1 MVDGLPV
8 TSARKV
14 IVNQKGTVITA
25 TDAGLHYSPAFQPHY
40 ETIKNTLGSRQIW
53 DICIFDSL
61 FIAGSYNDG
70 LFVFNHK
77 TGKLLKHFLYSQFPK
92 IRKLRIVNNQ
102 LFILC
107 LNGVYQFENN
117 QIKLLL
123 YTKNLHKKDPIC
135 LPMDIFFRDNHPH
148 IVTYPEPGIWQQ
160 QAPGIW
166 QNIAPQLIKN
176 LVIAPG
182 NKKFAS
188 FPNLSAFEFKG
199 DIYLGGQNEY
209 AVWNANNTIYHY
221 AIDFKNDE
229 GFAIWDWASVQGQVY
244 ASCGN
249 TESFESGG
257 LIQHHKNQFN
267 IPRPSWNQAIWSITN
282 DPSKNILWIATN
294 YGGVF
299 MMKSPNSRINAI
311 SPHCKKAW
319 EGDYLFMWDKNI
331 ITCINPS
338 NQQIH
343 CSAPVPEDLIK
354 VVYLNNEYYAL
365 GVSKLWKIS
374 ENNTQKFLYPQF
386 KFSPIQDIHNT
397 SKAYVNQGKLWL
409 FTQYGNIAQYNPKTN
424 QITYLKVNPQADCIA
439 QNNDYIIYH
448 AIDKGFFMIQGDS
461 IYPLITTGQAF
472 QRFHADFTLFNDFL
486 LVRLSNSLK
495 LFQIDPA
502 KHQVNFIKDFSLD
515 GLFRNINIIDIHSA
529 DDGFIFLLPNIVLK
543 IKVGLVNLNNK
554 NNYQLLISSQKY
566 LGNYS
571 INKFVV
577 FKYNKYVIDHGD
589 NINFIEDEPLYK
601 QPFQIGVR
609 QANEPPKLIQGL
621 LNLNEK
627 SNYQIIILGTDY
639 IQTNRYYYTLKTN
652 FLAGDNFQTSFFIGG
667 KPYWVNGLTRGRYAA
682 TIYNDQFSISSLWV
696 SNVDYYTDIPFY
708 LVLLLFIVFSVGVYY
723 NIQQSRESTLRK
735 IAILRLQTLRLNF
748 NPHFIYNSMGLIQSL
763 IVKNETKKAIDVT
776 ARLAKLNR
784 TFLTNSTKDLITLE
798 EELLFLKEY
807 TQMEHM
813 RFEDDNDFIFNIHV
827 NPLVHLNT
835 WIIPPLILQP
845 LIENA
850 IKHGILPSRK
860 RGNILIEIEKISNIS
875 IGITVSNPITKAKS
889 KVQSTGMGN
898 NLVADRIEI
907 FNNLFG
913 HLTTARFENHTNE
926 EGYYIARIT
935 LVKHIQFT
943 PPPASNQKINT

>member
-14 IVNQKGTVITA
+14 IINQHGTVITA
-25 TDAGLHYSPAFQPHY
+25 TDAGIHYTPAFQPQY
-40 ETIKNTLGSRQIW
+40 EAIKKSLGSKQIW
-53 DICIFDSL
+53 DICILDSF
-61 FIAGSYNDG
+61 FIAGTYNDG
-70 LFVFNHK
+70 LFVFHHK
-77 TGKLLKHFLYSQFPK
+77 TGKLLKHYLYAQFPK
-92 IRKLRIVNNQ
+92 IRRLRIIDNQ

-107 LNGVYQFENN
+107 FNGVYQFQDN

-123 YTKNLHKKDPIC
+123 YTENLHKKDPIC
-135 LPMDIFFRDNHPH
+135 IPMDIFYRDNHPH
-148 IVTYPEPGIWQQ
+148 ILTYPEIGIWQQ

-166 QNIAPQLIKN
+166 QNIGPQLIRK
-176 LVIAPG
+176 LIVAPG
-182 NKKFAS
+182 NKKFTT

-209 AVWNANNTIYHY
+209 AVWNANNTVTHY
-221 AIDFKNDE
+221 AINFKNDE

-257 LIQHHKNQFN
+257 LILHKKNQFT
-267 IPRPSWNQAIWSITN
+267 IPRPSWNQAIWSITT

-294 YGGVF
+294 YGGVY
-299 MMKSPNSRINAI
+299 MIKSPNTRINAI
-311 SPHCKKAW
+311 SPHCKKTW
-319 EGDYLFMWDKNI
+319 EGDYLFMWNKNI

-338 NQQIH
+338 NQQVH
-343 CSAPVPEDLIK
+343 CSAPIPEELIK
-354 VVYLNNEYYAL
+354 IYQLGKDYYAL
-365 GVSKLWKIS
+365 GVTKLWKIS
-374 ENNTQKFLYPQF
+374 DNDPTKFNEPKF
-386 KFSPIQDIHNT
+386 KFKPLQEIHNT
-397 SKAYVNQGKLWL
+397 SKAYINQGKLWL
-409 FTQYGNIAQYNPKTN
+409 FTQYGALSQFDPVTN
-424 QITYLKVNPQADCIA
+424 KLIPLNLSPRSDCIA

-448 AIDKGFFMIQGDS
+448 SIDKGFFMIKGDS
-461 IYPLITTGQAF
+461 VYPMNTSGEAF

-495 LFQIDPA
+495 LFQIDPK
-502 KHQVNFIKDFSLD
+502 KHQIKYIKDFTLD
-515 GLFRNINIIDIHSA
+515 ELFRNITILDIQSST
-529 DDGFIFLLPNIVLK
+529 DGFIFLLPNIVLK
-543 IKVGLVNLNNK
+543 IKVGLVNFNNK
-554 NNYQLLISSQKY
+554 NNYQLLIASQKY

-571 INKFVV
+571 INKFIVYK
-577 FKYNKYVIDHGD
+577 FNKYVIDHGD
-589 NINFIEDEPLYK
+589 NINFIEDEPIFK

-609 QANEPPKLIQGL
+609 QSNESPAIMKGL

-627 SNYQIIILGTDY
+627 SNYQIIVLGTDY

-652 FLAGDNFQTSFFIGG
+652 FLSGDNSQTSFFIGG
-667 KPYWVNGLTRGRYAA
+667 KPYWINGLSRGRYAA
-682 TIYNDQFSISSLWV
+682 TIYNDQFSVSSLWI
-696 SNVDYYTDIPFY
+696 SNVDYYSDIPFY
-708 LVLLLFIVFSVGVYY
+708 LVLLLFIVFSIGVYY

-813 RFEDDNDFIFNIHV
+813 RFEDDNDFIFNIQV
-827 NPLVHLNT
+827 NPLIQLNN

-860 RGNILIEIEKISNIS
+860 RGNILIEIEKLSNIS
-875 IGITVSNPITKAKS
+875 IGITVSNPIAKAKS

-907 FNNLFG
+907 FNNIYG
-913 HLTTARFENHTNE
+913 HLTTARFENYTND

-935 LVKHIQFT
+935 LVKHLDFT
-943 PPPASNQKINT
+943 PPLINQKLS